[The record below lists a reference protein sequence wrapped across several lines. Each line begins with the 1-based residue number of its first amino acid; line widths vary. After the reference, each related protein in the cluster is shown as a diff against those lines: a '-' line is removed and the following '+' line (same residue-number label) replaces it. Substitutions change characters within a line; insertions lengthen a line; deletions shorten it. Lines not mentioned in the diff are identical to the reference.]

1 MTVMSCAPAKHQNG
15 MAEASTPIT
24 KQLRASLTGAL
35 KFHQELV
42 DSALLSVD
50 AAAQLNQPL
59 TLTYLECMKVRMEAH
74 ANASSAP
81 ELVGCEPEGGIACS
95 PEAHAPPKR
104 RRPLVP
110 SAKSSSKKS
119 KSATGRVSNTL
130 RTMEDLR
137 GAIAADVD
145 SSTTPLWHAVSVDE
159 DGGFLQTAV
168 PQQVSVEFGNIIPA
182 EQRCHGREDDS
193 EVVVWQIDDDG
204 FIKCMV

>member
-1 MTVMSCAPAKHQNG
+1 

-35 KFHQELV
+35 KFHKELV

-59 TLTYLECMKVRMEAH
+59 TQTYLDCMKVRMEAH
-74 ANASSAP
+74 ANATNAP
-81 ELVGCEPEGGIACS
+81 ELEGCDNEGAIAES
-95 PEAHAPPKR
+95 PEAPAPSKR
-104 RRPLVP
+104 RRAFVP

-119 KSATGRVSNTL
+119 KSATGRVSTTL
-130 RTMEDLR
+130 RTMGDLR

-145 SSTTPLWHAVSVDE
+145 ASTTPLWHVVTVDE
-159 DGGFLQTAV
+159 DDGFLHTAV
-168 PQQVSVEFGNIIPA
+168 QQQVSVEFGNIIPA
-182 EQRCHGREDDS
+182 EQRCYGREEDS